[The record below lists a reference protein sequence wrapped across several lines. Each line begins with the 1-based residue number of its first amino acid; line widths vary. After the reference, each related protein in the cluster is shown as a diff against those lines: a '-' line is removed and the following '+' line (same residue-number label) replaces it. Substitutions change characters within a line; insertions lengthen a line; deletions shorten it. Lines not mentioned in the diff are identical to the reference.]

1 MIKYDVALRIKW
13 ERWETWNNSEEHFSF
28 RHDVESSTLLAH
40 SSSYEVNRS
49 IDDKENDL
57 VHNSCYVLIF
67 LSIVLFYRLSNFW
80 KIYNFQSSTTR
91 TQDLY
96 QIDLR
101 QTHSI
106 AHVYLSR
113 MYKDWEDDDSMIVL
127 QTRFWFLNSDQM
139 SWYVNIH
146 KISKSIERLTID
158 DVQTLNELQIFE
170 QNNDA
175 LNINS
180 DQL

>member
-1 MIKYDVALRIKW
+1 MIKYNVALRIKW
-13 ERWETWNNSEEHFSF
+13 ERWEIWENSKEHFFF

-40 SSSYEVNRS
+40 SSSYEVNRN

-57 VHNSCYVLIF
+57 VHSSYYVLIF
-67 LSIVLFYRLSNFW
+67 LLVVFFYRLSNLW
-80 KIYNFQSSTTR
+80 KTYDLQSFTTR
-91 TQDLY
+91 TQDLH

-101 QTHSI
+101 QIHST

-113 MYKDWEDDDSMIVL
+113 MYKDWENDDSMIIF
-127 QTRFWFLNSDQM
+127 QTRFWFLNSNQM

-146 KISKSIERLTID
+146 RISKSIERLTID
-158 DVQTLNELQIFE
+158 DVQALNELQIFE
-170 QNNDA
+170 QNDDA
-175 LNINS
+175 LDMNS